1 MIGQVNGTCETKEE
15 RMKKYLG
22 KVKQCIK
29 SFTTTQFQHIPWEDN
44 VEVDFLAKTTFVNKM
59 VSD

>member
-1 MIGQVNGTCETKEE
+1 
-15 RMKKYLG
+15 MKKYLG